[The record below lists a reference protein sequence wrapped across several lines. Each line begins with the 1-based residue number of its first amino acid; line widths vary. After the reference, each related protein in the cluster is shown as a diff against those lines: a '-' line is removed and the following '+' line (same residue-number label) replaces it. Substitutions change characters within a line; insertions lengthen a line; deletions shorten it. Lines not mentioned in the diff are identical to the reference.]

1 MNGWGWK
8 WTCIAPE
15 DVDRFYDEF
24 YALVTVLPN
33 KLHSNIYSFLQSC
46 GVDGVKTDSQNS
58 LDDIQEAQDR
68 RTMIKAYQD
77 AWNLQGL
84 RHLQAR
90 QISCGSQV
98 PVIMFHSMLSG
109 VMPRVVVRNSDDFF
123 PNIES
128 SHAWHIFTNA
138 HNALIMQHFNVL
150 LDWDMFQTDHPWA
163 EYHAAA
169 RCISGGPVYITDYP
183 NRHSK
188 TLIDQM
194 TGKTLRGST
203 VILRPQRLAKSS
215 HAYNAYD
222 EPKLLKIDTYH
233 GMAQTGTAIVGIFNV
248 CQYALPEIVGLS
260 DFPGTETGTYIIR
273 SYTNG
278 KTTAPMTHEDDLAFI
293 HVELPVKGYD
303 ILTAYPI
310 LSFHTRKVPIKIA
323 NLGLLGK
330 MSGAT
335 AIVATQI
342 YTDDQD
348 RVRVW
353 ASLKALGVW
362 GIWIDVLP
370 EIPIEDN
377 FFILL
382 LGKPIPSHCVKP
394 CATDERVLEV
404 DLERSWKEGDYQA
417 GWSNEAVVEIM
428 IK

>member
-1 MNGWGWK
+1 MAGVGNG
-8 WTCIAPE
+8 P
-15 DVDRFYDEF
+15 
-24 YALVTVLPN
+24 VLPPKILIGFTMN
-33 KLHSNIYSFLQSC
+33 SMRWFLDIIQPTHANLYRFLQSC

-77 AWNLQGL
+77 AWTLQGM
-84 RHLQAR
+84 RHIQAR

-109 VMPRVVVRNSDDFF
+109 TMPRVVVRNSDDFF

-138 HNALIMQHFNVL
+138 HNALMMQHFNVL

-163 EYHAAA
+163 SYHAAA

-183 NRHSK
+183 DSHSK

-194 TGKTLRGST
+194 TAKTPRGNT

-215 HAYNAYD
+215 EAYNAYD

-233 GMAQTGTAIVGIFNV
+233 GMAQSGTAILGIFNV
-248 CQYALPEIVGLS
+248 CQYTLPEVVSLS
-260 DFPGTETGTYIIR
+260 DFPGTETGNYIIR
-273 SYTNG
+273 SYINS
-278 KTTAPMTHEDDLAFI
+278 KTTAPMTQEDDHAFVHI
-293 HVELPVKGYD
+293 ELPVKGYD

-310 LSFHTRKVPIKIA
+310 SSFLTRKVPLKIA

-330 MSGAT
+330 MSGAV
-335 AIVATQI
+335 AIIADNM
-342 YTDDQD
+342 YSDDKN
-348 RVRVW
+348 RVRIW
-353 ASLKALGVW
+353 ASLKALGKW
-362 GIWIDVLP
+362 GLWIDALP
-370 EIPIEDN
+370 DISVEDT

-382 LGKPIPSHCVKP
+382 GGKAIPSHCVKL
-394 CATDERVLEV
+394 CTTDERVLEV
-404 DLERSWKEGDYQA
+404 DLEWAWKEGGYQA
-417 GWSNEAVVEIM
+417 GWSNEVIVEVM